1 MKDGSCS
8 NTTICKFYRQL
19 QLLELSVQCNLSKQN
34 FLGPTAFVFGIK
46 DVLGLGL
53 WCLTPLLTIFQL
65 YHGGKMFIGLWC
77 LTPLL
82 TIFQLYHGGKMF
94 WFRFNATF
102 NNISVIS
109 WW

>member
-1 MKDGSCS
+1 VKDGSCS

-82 TIFQLYHGGKMF
+82 P
-94 WFRFNATF
+94 
-102 NNISVIS
+102 
-109 WW
+109 